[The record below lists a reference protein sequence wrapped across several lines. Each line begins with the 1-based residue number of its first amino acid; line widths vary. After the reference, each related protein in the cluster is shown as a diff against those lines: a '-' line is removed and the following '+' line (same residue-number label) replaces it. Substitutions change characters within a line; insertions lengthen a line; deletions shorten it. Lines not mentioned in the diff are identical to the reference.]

1 MESSDLKARY
11 DDCCQRLNVLS
22 PSTLQPPVASSLGEA
37 LRSRESVR
45 LAGLQCIAAC
55 GRGEAR
61 RAAASTRKLIAAV
74 PSAEDFL
81 KQPRQ
86 AAAAVAACWPDSGR
100 IERLASWEAPLG
112 GEIQALASVLHSRG
126 DASQATRGS
135 SSDALVWALSRY
147 SPTERLPYRRLA
159 DRPMQLLSLV
169 ARDAAEVSGALD
181 DEELAS
187 IAVNIVAAAGVD
199 IAERQSVLH
208 WLGLV
213 CSAPQ
218 FGGAERAAPISE
230 PLLRAEGAPEPEW
243 TGLPISLGWHR
254 VTNKGRIDADDLR
267 ELCAVDPD
275 AVIDLGDLLTWMV
288 REQVIGKRLQAEAK
302 L

>member
-1 MESSDLKARY
+1 
-11 DDCCQRLNVLS
+11 VL
-22 PSTLQPPVASSLGEA
+22 LAIPPVAKIQVPTIDAMLA
-37 LRSRESVR
+37 A
-45 LAGLQCIAAC
+45 AGLNSNAPARPNVIATELH
-55 GRGEAR
+55 GVVGNLSSMLNQLQEHGVLRD
-61 RAAASTRKLIAAV
+61 STINRILQRLFRV
-74 PSAEDFL
+74 ERDF
-81 KQPRQ
+81 K
-86 AAAAVAACWPDSGR
+86 
-100 IERLASWEAPLG
+100 
-112 GEIQALASVLHSRG
+112 
-126 DASQATRGS
+126 GS
-135 SSDALVWALSRY
+135 IDDVVEWALSRY

-159 DRPMQLLSLV
+159 HRPMQLLSLV
-169 ARDAAEVSGALD
+169 ARDAAEVSGAMD

-199 IAERQSVLH
+199 VGERHSVLH

-213 CSAPQ
+213 CAAPQ
-218 FGGAERAAPISE
+218 FGAAERAAPISE

-254 VTNKGRIDADDLR
+254 VANKGRIDADDLH

-302 L
+302 P